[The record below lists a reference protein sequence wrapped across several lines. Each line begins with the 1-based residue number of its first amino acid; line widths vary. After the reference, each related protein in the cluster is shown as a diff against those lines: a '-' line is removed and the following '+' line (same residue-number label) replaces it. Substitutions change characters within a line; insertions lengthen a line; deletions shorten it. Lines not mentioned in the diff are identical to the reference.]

1 MTGEKPFPD
10 GLGSVFE
17 YFCRFQ
23 MSFGFQGKFNF
34 VEKSDPKKKGGAIY
48 ISIPSVEGGGDCWN
62 YLGFVSNEETDF
74 NLQQKF

>member
-23 MSFGFQGKFNF
+23 RIFNF

-74 NLQQKF
+74 TLQQKF